1 MQYVERMRVYLNN
14 FKSYSSNMDLG
25 DLLEVC
31 IIAILVY
38 YILAW
43 MKTTRAW
50 TLMKGLIVIGGF
62 MLIAVV
68 MEMKTILWIGEK
80 VLGFAVM
87 ALIIVMQPE
96 LRKALE
102 ELGNKNLFS
111 DFTGMF
117 LFDTKKKTHD
127 GKLSEKSISEIAKA
141 CMEMGKAKTG
151 ALIVIERSESLREY
165 ERTGISID
173 ALVTSQLL
181 INIFEKNTPLHD
193 GAVIITGD
201 RVASATCY
209 LPLTDNL
216 SLSKELGT
224 RHRAAVGISEATDSL
239 TIIVSEESGKISAAC
254 DGELVRNLD
263 QDRLKALMR
272 QKMMKETTE
281 VSRGR
286 GKHIWKGRSKAKR

>member
-141 CMEMGKAKTG
+141 
-151 ALIVIERSESLREY
+151 
-165 ERTGISID
+165 
-173 ALVTSQLL
+173 
-181 INIFEKNTPLHD
+181 
-193 GAVIITGD
+193 
-201 RVASATCY
+201 
-209 LPLTDNL
+209 
-216 SLSKELGT
+216 
-224 RHRAAVGISEATDSL
+224 
-239 TIIVSEESGKISAAC
+239 
-254 DGELVRNLD
+254 
-263 QDRLKALMR
+263 
-272 QKMMKETTE
+272 
-281 VSRGR
+281 
-286 GKHIWKGRSKAKR
+286 